1 MSKSSDWALREEEK
15 RNDDGYDDY
24 LNEIE
29 IAKAEAEFEAL
40 EKARERAEQHILN
53 VWVEEVTLELESIG
67 LTWEEKEQEDI
78 VLGVEL
84 TTFSSARFFSAIW
97 HASTEILPALE
108 VQVVI
113 DGKNNCYVTTGSSGY
128 VEFGM
133 KPPVGMTLPIKCW
146 IHTHP
151 FGSAYFSGVDIRT
164 VSNWQPLMKEA
175 FVLGGW
181 EYEHYGWWQQ
191 AQPKQLA
198 IYRNA
203 EVERIQ
209 TWGNVNEE
217 E

>member
-1 MSKSSDWALREEEK
+1 MSKSSDWALREQEK
-15 RNDDGYDDY
+15 NSDDGYDDY
-24 LNEIE
+24 INEIE

-40 EKARERAEQHILN
+40 EKAREKAEQHILN
-53 VWVEEVTLELESIG
+53 VWVEEVTLELELVG
-67 LTWEEKEQEDI
+67 LTWQEKEQVD
-78 VLGVEL
+78 L
-84 TTFSSARFFSAIW
+84 TTFSSSRFFNAIW

-133 KPPVGMTLPIKCW
+133 KPPVGMNLPINCW

-181 EYEHYGWWQQ
+181 EYDHYGHWQQ
-191 AQPKQLA
+191 SNPKQLE